1 MTRAC
6 IAALA
11 LAVSIAQDQLP
22 TPTGVVSG
30 RVTDEFGDPV
40 IGALTIGE
48 AQALTITLRVSSP

>member
-6 IAALA
+6 IAALT
-11 LAVSIAQDQLP
+11 LAVWIAQDQP
-22 TPTGVVSG
+22 TPAGVVSG